1 MASTTVTRSRRQT
14 DNNVISNNGFVTNC
28 EARFMPVQSTTAD
41 DDGFILMWAC
51 PEGVESPDQE
61 DLDGICRA
69 LFSMGLVNSCS
80 SPSGLVFTSTT
91 GETSLANTS

>member
-1 MASTTVTRSRRQT
+1 MASTVVTRSRRQT

-28 EARFMPVQSTTAD
+28 EARFMPVQSAAE
-41 DDGFILMWAC
+41 DGFVLVWAC

-69 LFSMGLVNSCS
+69 LFSMNLVGSCT
-80 SPSGLVFTSTT
+80 SPSGLVLSSMA
-91 GETSLANTS
+91 GETSLGNTS